1 MIRRRAPIIALLG
14 LGSAGVAVAVFLL
27 TRAHFGGTVIPVM
40 AGGFVALILPI
51 LAVMLLWPLLAE
63 DRKE

>member
-27 TRAHFGGTVIPVM
+27 TRAHYGGTIVPVM